1 LRRAP
6 YSRLETTLDL
16 GVDSKVYRLG
26 VSTTYS
32 VSQLAAA
39 VGSSADTLRYYEKVG
54 LLPPPA
60 RTPSGYRQYDDAAR
74 DRLAFIR
81 GAQRLGLSLADVRDL
96 LAVRDTGDCPCE
108 PAEQHLTKRLTE
120 VDAEITRLEALRD
133 QMRAMLAGIA
143 AGVCPSPDPDTTWCA
158 CRKEVNS
165 MSDDE
170 HDCTCGPDCQCTPGC
185 SCGCC

>member
-1 LRRAP
+1 M
-6 YSRLETTLDL
+6 
-16 GVDSKVYRLG
+16 
-26 VSTTYS
+26 STTYT

-54 LLPPPA
+54 LLPEPR
-60 RTPSGYRQYDDAAR
+60 RTPSGYRQYDDDAR

-81 GAQRLGLSLADVRDL
+81 GAQRLGLTLADVRDL

-108 PAEQHLTKRLTE
+108 PAEQHLTKRLAE

-133 QMRAMLAGIA
+133 QMRAMLDRHRRRRLSCSRPRHHLVRLPEG
-143 AGVCPSPDPDTTWCA
+143 GERYVRHD
-158 CRKEVNS
+158 
-165 MSDDE
+165 
-170 HDCTCGPDCQCTPGC
+170 HDCPCGPDCQCTPGC

>member
-1 LRRAP
+1 MTRAP
-6 YSRLETTLDL
+6 CARLETTLDL

-81 GAQRLGLSLADVRDL
+81 GAQRLGLTLADVRDL

>member
-1 LRRAP
+1 M
-6 YSRLETTLDL
+6 
-16 GVDSKVYRLG
+16 
-26 VSTTYS
+26 STTYS

-81 GAQRLGLSLADVRDL
+81 GAQRLGLTLADVRDL

-143 AGVCPSPDPDTTWCA
+143 AGVCPSPDPDTTWSA

>member
-1 LRRAP
+1 
-6 YSRLETTLDL
+6 
-16 GVDSKVYRLG
+16 
-26 VSTTYS
+26 VSTTYT

-54 LLPPPA
+54 LLPEPR
-60 RTPSGYRQYDDAAR
+60 RTPSGYRQYDDDAR

-81 GAQRLGLSLADVRDL
+81 GAQRLGLTLADVRDL

-108 PAEQHLTKRLTE
+108 PAEQHLTKRLAE

-133 QMRAMLAGIA
+133 QMQAMLTGIA
-143 AGVCPSPDPDTTWCA
+143 AGDCPAPDPDTTWCS
-158 CRKEVNS
+158 CRKEVS
-165 MSDDE
+165 GMADTD
-170 HDCTCGPDCQCTPGC
+170 HDCPCGPDCQCTPGC

>member
-6 YSRLETTLDL
+6 YARLETTLDL

-81 GAQRLGLSLADVRDL
+81 GAQRLGLTLADVRDL